1 MWHKDQKQDDVFYL
15 SVSLRVCGSYADMS
29 AGLPSEACKDF
40 SGGVH
45 MTYEL
50 GEAHTSGHDEELWL
64 QLSRATG
71 CRSMVC
77 CGTAPKG
84 VRTKSKEENERRKKE
99 HQAYWGDLW
108 FCPFQGRIVNTVAN
122 TGLVD
127 AHAYSVTAVTE
138 VKHAVYSSYLLLTCC
153 QDLFGLTCV
162 WKAACFS
169 LGLSIDHFMF
179 RWSIMAPQSSW
190 CESWTPGVK
199 LSGTGTGVTSKP
211 ITRPPVCA

>member
-1 MWHKDQKQDDVFYL
+1 
-15 SVSLRVCGSYADMS
+15 MS

-50 GEAHTSGHDEELWL
+50 GEAHTYGHDEELWL

-84 VRTKSKEENERRKKE
+84 VRTKSKEGNERRKTV
-99 HQAYWGDLW
+99 HQTHWEDLW

-138 VKHAVYSSYLLLTCC
+138 VKHAVHSSCFAADMLPGFIWYHL
-153 QDLFGLTCV
+153 CV
-162 WKAACFS
+162 GGCEIFTWFVN
-169 LGLSIDHFMF
+169 
-179 RWSIMAPQSSW
+179 WSFHLQVEYYGSTKQLVRVMNPWGKTEWNGNWSD
-190 CESWTPGVK
+190 K
-199 LSGTGTGVTSKP
+199 
-211 ITRPPVCA
+211 